1 MNLKTRIFLLLSLA
15 TSIAA
20 ADPAEHGEPPFKA
33 PFIKGED
40 SLCVNDWWERPTG
53 DIIDL
58 KVPRDQVVCF
68 GIYTVHNRIL
78 KLTAQLYPLF
88 PKETREVRLEV
99 EKDGAWTEVARQ
111 KVNDLG
117 WSTSFRITD
126 WDESKDVKY
135 RLLHGEKASF
145 E

>member
-1 MNLKTRIFLLLSLA
+1 MNLKTRFCLLLSLA

-20 ADPAEHGEPPFKA
+20 ADPAKHGEPPVKA
-33 PFIKGED
+33 PFLKGED

-68 GIYTVHNRIL
+68 GIYTVHNRML

-99 EKDGAWTEVARQ
+99 RKRRCLDRSRTPKGQRPRLVHQLPHRR
-111 KVNDLG
+111 LG
-117 WSTSFRITD
+117 
-126 WDESKDVKY
+126 
-135 RLLHGEKASF
+135 
-145 E
+145 